1 MSPISEEYRLVLSLK
16 QKLLAIRDSANGS
29 VSAYLAHPSLFA
41 LNLFVK
47 QINKD
52 LNDIRDTFA
61 IIGHLLHGNTTD
73 RITTALIEMTMYSF
87 HIFSQREKFGWID
100 REPIKPTDVDTII
113 TSLKNIAIL
122 ADTYT
127 LTGTGIDT
135 LAQSIE
141 RRDNPRAYN
150 LSRSSSRSSSS
161 SSSSRSSRSSS
172 SSSSSQR
179 SSPSSPRTPPPPRQS
194 VRPLDL
200 TALSTPTNRL
210 PPPPLV
216 RQNARID
223 LQETPLSLSRL
234 SSTSSLNLSDA
245 SGKKYRKIKSK
256 RRKIKA
262 THRKPLATNNSRKY
276 RRAKTSTKKNN

>member
-16 QKLLAIRDSANGS
+16 QKLLAIRDAANGS

-52 LNDIRDTFA
+52 LNDIRDNFS
-61 IIGHLLHGNTTD
+61 IIGHLLHDNTTD
-73 RITTALIEMTMYSF
+73 RITTALVEMSMYSF

-141 RRDNPRAYN
+141 RRDNPRAFN

-161 SSSSRSSRSSS
+161 SSSRSSS
-172 SSSSSQR
+172 SSSSGSSRSRR

-216 RQNARID
+216 RQNAQID
-223 LQETPLSLSRL
+223 LLEAPLSLSRL
-234 SSTSSLNLSDA
+234 SSTSSLDLSDA
-245 SGKKYRKIKSK
+245 RGKKYRKIKSK
-256 RRKIKA
+256 RRNIKA
-262 THRKPLATNNSRKY
+262 THRKPLVTNNSRKH
-276 RRAKTSTKKNN
+276 RRVKTSTKKNN